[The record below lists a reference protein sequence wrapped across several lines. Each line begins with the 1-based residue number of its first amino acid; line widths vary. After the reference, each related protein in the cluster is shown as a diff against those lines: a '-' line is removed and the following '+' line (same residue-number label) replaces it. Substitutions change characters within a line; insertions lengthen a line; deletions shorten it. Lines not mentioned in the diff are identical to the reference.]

1 MGNIDYISNSSE
13 EFFHVRVLT
22 GVVVSL
28 CMSRLLASVAGFIQH
43 PKDKKYNK
51 IQLLWTLN
59 LIFWMMR
66 WWWIILDLKES
77 VVFNYYIYIMIVF
90 YSSLHFFI
98 VFLITPDDID
108 EYYSFE
114 EYFNRVIKIIYIICI
129 IISSDCFLLF
139 EFDTKSLFSF
149 LFYSSI
155 FLFKS
160 SAYII
165 AIMYKSMQ
173 FQQLFITILL
183 VFSAVDILLEFL
195 I

>member
-1 MGNIDYISNSSE
+1 
-13 EFFHVRVLT
+13 
-22 GVVVSL
+22 
-28 CMSRLLASVAGFIQH
+28 
-43 PKDKKYNK
+43 
-51 IQLLWTLN
+51 
-59 LIFWMMR
+59 
-66 WWWIILDLKES
+66 
-77 VVFNYYIYIMIVF
+77 
-90 YSSLHFFI
+90 
-98 VFLITPDDID
+98 DID
-108 EYYSFE
+108 EYSSFE

-139 EFDTKSLFSF
+139 DFDTKSLFSF

-165 AIMYKSMQ
+165 AIMYKGMQ

>member
-1 MGNIDYISNSSE
+1 MDIKFNFLDDAMVVDYIRSE
-13 EFFHVRVLT
+13 GKR
-22 GVVVSL
+22 
-28 CMSRLLASVAGFIQH
+28 CI
-43 PKDKKYNK
+43 
-51 IQLLWTLN
+51 
-59 LIFWMMR
+59 
-66 WWWIILDLKES
+66 
-77 VVFNYYIYIMIVF
+77 NYYIYIMIVF

-149 LFYSSI
+149 LFYLSI